1 MTNAFY
7 QNLYTSEGVQGIQ
20 QVIDHVPRKVT
31 DAMNADLC
39 APYTNDERRR
49 SGNNSFCALKLDM
62 MKAYDRLECSY
73 LRAIM
78 EKLGFA
84 TSWIDTVMAMV
95 SSVSFAV
102 LFNGERLERF
112 YPSRGIR
119 QGDPISPYLFLIA
132 AEGLSCLLK
141 SSSQS
146 SSLTGIRVAPTALAV
161 NHLLFADDS
170 L

>member
-1 MTNAFY
+1 MKRN
-7 QNLYTSEGVQGIQ
+7 
-20 QVIDHVPRKVT
+20 
-31 DAMNADLC
+31 
-39 APYTNDERRR
+39 R
-49 SGNNSFCALKLDM
+49 SRNNSYCALKLDM
-62 MKAYDRLECSY
+62 MKAYDRLEWSY

-84 TSWIDTVMAMV
+84 ANWIDTVMTMV
-95 SSVSFAV
+95 SSVSFSV

-119 QGDPISPYLFLIA
+119 QGDPISPYLFFIA

-146 SSLTGIRVAPTALAV
+146 SSLTSIRVAPTAPAV

-170 L
+170 MLLFKSSVEDAERVSNLLNIYCNASGQRINTGKSSKKIQ